1 MALTSKQE
9 TFCQEILKGK
19 TQTEAYK
26 IAFPKSR
33 EWKTNCLDVEACKLM
48 KNTKVILRIRELK
61 EPIEKALIKK
71 FVKTKE
77 DLLNEFELLKQM
89 ALEKD
94 DIREARENCKE
105 QGKMLGFY
113 EENLKV
119 KGELDLHNSLAVFK
133 KRLEEK
139 EKDKEE

>member
-9 TFCQEILKGK
+9 KFCQEILKGK
-19 TQTEAYK
+19 TQTEAYN
-26 IAFPKSR
+26 IAFPSSLN
-33 EWKTNCLDVEACKLM
+33 WKRNSTDCEASKLM
-48 KNTKVILRIRELK
+48 SDTKIIQRIAELK
-61 EPIEKALIKK
+61 KPIEQKIIKE
-71 FVKTKE
+71 FAKTKI
-77 DLLNEFELLKQM
+77 DLLNELEMIKQM
-89 ALEKD
+89 SFDKD
-94 DIREARENCKE
+94 DLREVRESIKE

-139 EKDKEE
+139 EKEE